1 MNKIYI
7 LFVLFFSIS
16 SYSQTIS
23 GSVFDEAKDPI
34 PGASVYLDGTTIGTV
49 TDSNGKYSLDINQN
63 SNVSLIVQA
72 LGYETIIID
81 NPLKKNSLNWYLI
94 PKQTQLREVII
105 KKEYFTRKQKL
116 DVFKEQLLGLSK
128 AGKSCSID
136 NEEEIILDYDYTT
149 NVLSATSINP
159 IKVKNPYLG
168 YDVDFNLQE
177 FYVKFYKRSVKSIDA
192 TESSFLGTTLY
203 REVKNDS
210 KVEKIRKDAYQQS
223 AMNFF
228 KILANNKWKEAKYTF
243 YKGSFPA
250 NPEHFFTITQEGDFK
265 KITVLYND
273 VKNHLLS
280 NKTEFYAE
288 YSLLNKKN
296 QSKIMFYTN
305 EFYVDKFGNNSNTG
319 EIRFSG
325 YLGTKRLGDL
335 LPSNYLPLLNAN

>member
-1 MNKIYI
+1 MNKILL
-7 LFVLFFSIS
+7 LFVFIFSFS
-16 SYSQTIS
+16 SYSQTIN
-23 GSVFDEAKDPI
+23 GSVFDEKKEPI
-34 PGASVYLDGTTIGTV
+34 PGVSVYLDGTTIGTI
-49 TDSNGKYSLDINQN
+49 TDENGKYSLDTNQN

-81 NPLKKNSLNWYLI
+81 KSLKNNNLELYLI
-94 PKQTQLREVII
+94 PKQTQLKEVIV
-105 KKEYFTRKQKL
+105 KKEFFTRKQKL
-116 DVFKEQLLGLSK
+116 AVFKEQFLGQSK
-128 AGKSCSID
+128 AGKSCLID

-168 YDVDFNLQE
+168 YDVEFNLQE

-192 TESSFLGTTLY
+192 IESSFLGTTLY
-203 REVKNDS
+203 REVKKDS
-210 KVEKIRKDAYQQS
+210 KVEKIRKEVYQNS

-228 KILANNKWKEAKYTF
+228 KILANNKWKEAKYIF
-243 YKGSFPA
+243 YTGSFPA

-273 VKNHLLS
+273 VKKHLLS
-280 NKTEFYAE
+280 NKTKFYAE

-305 EFYVDKFGNNSNTG
+305 EFYVDKFGNNSNSR

-325 YLGTKRLGDL
+325 YLGTQRLGDL
-335 LPSNYLPLLNAN
+335 LPLNYLPLLNAN